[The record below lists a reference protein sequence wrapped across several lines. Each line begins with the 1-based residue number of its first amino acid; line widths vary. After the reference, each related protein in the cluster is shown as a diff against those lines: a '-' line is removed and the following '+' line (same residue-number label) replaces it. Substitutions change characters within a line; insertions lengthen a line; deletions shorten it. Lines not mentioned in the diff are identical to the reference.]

1 MKSIVMTPKDSK
13 ELELIA
19 ELLKKMGISST
30 ILSEEEKEDAGLL
43 LLMKEADKTRT
54 VSRKLIMDKLGK

>member
-1 MKSIVMTPKDSK
+1 MKSIVITPKDSK
-13 ELELIA
+13 ELKLIA

-43 LLMKEADKTRT
+43 ILMKEADKNEI
-54 VSRKLIMDKLGK
+54 VSRKEIADKLQN

>member
-1 MKSIVMTPKDSK
+1 MKSIVITPKDSK
-13 ELELIA
+13 ELKLIY

-43 LLMKEADKTRT
+43 MLMKEADKSEI
-54 VSRKLIMDKLGK
+54 VSRKEIVDKLQN

>member
-1 MKSIVMTPKDSK
+1 MKSIVITPKDSK

-30 ILSEEEKEDAGLL
+30 ILSEEEKVDAGLL

-54 VSRKLIMDKLGK
+54 VSRKELMDKLGK